1 MRLKSALA
9 SHQAQAKRHALE
21 TKAKERAAAQKSQKG
36 GSAGGPSKKQRPN
49 RPTLNPTP
57 LSSLSSTHLAS
68 SSAAGASSS
77 TLPEVAVPSR
87 KARTVIPFDKLDTI
101 LLLGEANF
109 SYALSLLKPPHDLS
123 GHMIC
128 ATSYDSEEVCYKK
141 YTDAKGIVEELRAG
155 GVRVVF
161 GVDAGDLPGSV
172 VGKGKEKGKGGRG
185 SRVIFNFP
193 HAGKS
198 SLRFILLCPKQTRSG
213 TRSVKESDIRCGNQ
227 GSR

>member
-36 GSAGGPSKKQRPN
+36 GPGAGPSKKQRPN

-57 LSSLSSTHLAS
+57 LSSLTSTHTPSSIAAAS
-68 SSAAGASSS
+68 SSA
-77 TLPEVAVPSR
+77 VADAAPAR
-87 KARTVIPFDKLDTI
+87 KAKTVIPFDKLDTI

-109 SYALSLLKPPHDLS
+109 SYALSLLKPPHNLS

-141 YTDAKGIVEELRAG
+141 YSDAKGMVEELRSG

-172 VGKGKEKGKGGRG
+172 VGKGKEKGKGGRW

-198 SLRFILLCPKQTRSG
+198 RLLPQACRPPRVMRKRY
-213 TRSVKESDIRCGNQ
+213 
-227 GSR
+227 